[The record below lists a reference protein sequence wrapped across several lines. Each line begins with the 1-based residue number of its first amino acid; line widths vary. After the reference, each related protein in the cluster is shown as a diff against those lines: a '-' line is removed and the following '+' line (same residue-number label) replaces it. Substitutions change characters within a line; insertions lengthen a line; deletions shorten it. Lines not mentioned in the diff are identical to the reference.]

1 MFSMNKKNR
10 NRFLALV
17 CLLVFLALG
26 GLFYV
31 NWVVQR
37 PFGVILFLSDNLT
50 PSVLTPARNYQGGAD
65 HRLQIEKFPHLGLL
79 TTHAND
85 FAVADAAAASSS
97 IATGQKANNGTLGV
111 ASGKARLPN
120 LIEIARQHGR
130 ATGIVSNASITDAT
144 AAAFYAK
151 SPDPLDYQNLARQLV
166 EGADVSVLLG
176 GGGADMLPDSKG
188 GRRTDGRDLILE
200 MRNKGYDI
208 VRNQAELESTPSW
221 RTPKTLGLFSM
232 GNMDFSDEFSATST
246 QPTLAVLVRHA
257 IRLLQ
262 YNPRG
267 YLLVVDAGLSGKAAT
282 QNEGERT
289 LKEML
294 ALDEA
299 VAVAVSCAGEKGLV
313 IVAGKRSVGGM
324 RLNGFPFRNDKGAGV
339 LGINAQGIPSITWS
353 TGPESGTH
361 TSPEGPVPTEPAAC
375 KQAAAIGT
383 AEDVIVVGAGPG
395 SEAINGFMDN
405 TDIFRLIEKGL

>member
-17 CLLVFLALG
+17 CLLIFLGLG

-37 PFGVILFLSDNLT
+37 PFGVILILSDNLT
-50 PSVLTPARNYQGGAD
+50 PSALTPARNYQGGAD
-65 HRLQIEKFPHLGLL
+65 HRLRIDKCPHLALL

-85 FAVADAAAASSS
+85 FAVADAAAVASS
-97 IATGQKANNGTLGV
+97 IATGQKANNGTLGM
-111 ASGKARLPN
+111 AAGKTRLPN
-120 LIEIARQHGR
+120 LIEIARQQGR
-130 ATGIVSNASITDAT
+130 TTGIVSNASLTDAT

-151 SPDPLDYQNLARQLV
+151 TPDPLDYQNLARQLV

-176 GGGADMLPDSKG
+176 GGGADLLPDSKG

-200 MRNKGYDI
+200 MRNQGYDI
-208 VRNQAELESTPSW
+208 VQNQAELESTPSW

-232 GNMDFSDEFSATST
+232 GNMEFSDEFSATST
-246 QPTLAVLVRHA
+246 QPTLAVLVRNA

-267 YLLVVDAGLSGKAAT
+267 YLLIVDAGLSGKAAT

-294 ALDEA
+294 ALDDA
-299 VAVAVSCAGEKGLV
+299 VAAAVDSAGEKALV

-324 RLNGFPFRNDKGAGV
+324 RLNGFPFRNDKGAGL
-339 LGINAQGIPSITWS
+339 LGINAQGVPSITWS

-361 TSPEGPVPTEPAAC
+361 ISPEGPVSNEPAAS

-383 AEDVIVVGAGPG
+383 AEDVIAVGTGPG
-395 SEAINGFMDN
+395 SETINGFMDN
-405 TDIFRLIEKGL
+405 TDIFRLIEKAL

>member
-17 CLLVFLALG
+17 CLLIFLGLG

-37 PFGVILFLSDNLT
+37 PFGVILILSDNLT
-50 PSVLTPARNYQGGAD
+50 SSVITPARNYQGGAD
-65 HRLQIEKFPHLGLL
+65 HRLRIEKFPHLALL

-85 FAVADAAAASSS
+85 FAVADAGAVASS
-97 IATGQKANNGTLGV
+97 IATGQKANNGTLGM
-111 ASGKARLPN
+111 AAGKMRLPN

-130 ATGIVSNASITDAT
+130 TTGIVSNASITDAT

-151 SPDPLDYQNLARQLV
+151 TPDPFDYQNLARQIV

-176 GGGADMLPDSKG
+176 GGGADLLPDSKG

-200 MRNKGYDI
+200 MRNQGYDI

-232 GNMDFSDEFSATST
+232 GNMEFSDEFSVTST
-246 QPTLAVLVRHA
+246 QPPLSLLVRNA

-267 YLLVVDAGLSGKAAT
+267 YLLIVDAGLSGKAAT

-299 VAVAVSCAGEKGLV
+299 VAAAVDSAGEKALV

-324 RLNGFPFRNDKGAGV
+324 RLNGFPFRNDKGAGL
-339 LGINAQGIPSITWS
+339 LGINAQGVPSITWS
-353 TGPESGTH
+353 TGPESGSH
-361 TSPEGPVPTEPAAC
+361 ISPEGPVSTEPAAS

-383 AEDVIVVGAGPG
+383 AEDVIAVGTGPG
-395 SEAINGFMDN
+395 SEALNGFMDN
-405 TDIFRLIEKGL
+405 TDIFRLIEKAL

>member
-17 CLLVFLALG
+17 CLLIFLALG
-26 GLFYV
+26 GVFYV

-65 HRLQIEKFPHLGLL
+65 HRLQIEKFPHLALL

-85 FAVADAAAASSS
+85 FVVADAAAASSS
-97 IATGQKANNGTLGV
+97 IATGQKANNGALGV
-111 ASGKARLPN
+111 GAGKNRLPN

-130 ATGIVSNASITDAT
+130 TTGIVSNASITDAT

-200 MRNKGYDI
+200 MRNQGYDI

-232 GNMDFSDEFSATST
+232 GNMNFSDEFSATSP
-246 QPTLAVLVRHA
+246 QPTLAVLVRQA

-267 YLLVVDAGLSGKAAT
+267 YLLIVDAGLSGKAAT

-299 VAVAVSCAGEKGLV
+299 VAAAVSCAGEKALV

-339 LGINAQGIPSITWS
+339 LGINAQGVPSITWS
-353 TGPESGTH
+353 TGPGSGTH
-361 TSPEGPVPTEPAAC
+361 TSPEGPVPNEPPAW

-383 AEDVIVVGAGPG
+383 AEDVIALGAGPG

>member
-17 CLLVFLALG
+17 CLLIFLGLG

-65 HRLQIEKFPHLGLL
+65 HRLRIDKFPHLALL

-85 FAVADAAAASSS
+85 FAVADAAAVASS
-97 IATGQKANNGTLGV
+97 IATGQKANNGTLV
-111 ASGKARLPN
+111 MAAGKTRLPN

-130 ATGIVSNASITDAT
+130 TTGIVSNASITDAT

-151 SPDPLDYQNLARQLV
+151 TPDPFDYQNLARQLV
-166 EGADVSVLLG
+166 EGADVSVILG
-176 GGGADMLPDSKG
+176 GGGADLLPDSQG

-200 MRNKGYDI
+200 MRNQGYDI

-221 RTPKTLGLFSM
+221 QTPKTLGLFSM
-232 GNMDFSDEFSATST
+232 GNMEFSDEFSATST
-246 QPTLAVLVRHA
+246 QPTLAMLVRNA

-267 YLLVVDAGLSGKAAT
+267 YLLIVDAGLSGKAAT
-282 QNEGERT
+282 QNE
-289 LKEML
+289 
-294 ALDEA
+294 
-299 VAVAVSCAGEKGLV
+299 
-313 IVAGKRSVGGM
+313 
-324 RLNGFPFRNDKGAGV
+324 
-339 LGINAQGIPSITWS
+339 
-353 TGPESGTH
+353 ESEH
-361 TSPEGPVPTEPAAC
+361 
-375 KQAAAIGT
+375 
-383 AEDVIVVGAGPG
+383 
-395 SEAINGFMDN
+395 
-405 TDIFRLIEKGL
+405 

>member
-17 CLLVFLALG
+17 CLLIFLGLG

-65 HRLQIEKFPHLGLL
+65 HRLRIDKFPHLALL

-85 FAVADAAAASSS
+85 FAVADAAAVASS
-97 IATGQKANNGTLGV
+97 IATGQKANNGTLV
-111 ASGKARLPN
+111 MAAGKTRLPN

-130 ATGIVSNASITDAT
+130 TTGIVSNASITDAT

-151 SPDPLDYQNLARQLV
+151 TPDPLDYQNLARQLV
-166 EGADVSVLLG
+166 EGADVSVILG
-176 GGGADMLPDSKG
+176 GGGADLLPDSKG

-200 MRNKGYDI
+200 MRNQGYDI

-221 RTPKTLGLFSM
+221 QTPKTLGLFSM
-232 GNMDFSDEFSATST
+232 GNMEFSDEFSATST
-246 QPTLAVLVRHA
+246 QPTLAMLVRNA

-267 YLLVVDAGLSGKAAT
+267 YLLIVDAGLSGKAAT

-299 VAVAVSCAGEKGLV
+299 VAAAVDSAGAKALV

-324 RLNGFPFRNDKGAGV
+324 RLNGFPFRNDKGAGL
-339 LGINAQGIPSITWS
+339 LGINAQGVPSITWS

-361 TSPEGPVPTEPAAC
+361 ISPEGPVSNEPAAW

-383 AEDVIVVGAGPG
+383 AEDVIAVGTGPG
-395 SEAINGFMDN
+395 SETINGFMDN
-405 TDIFRLIEKGL
+405 TDIFRLIEKAL

>member
-17 CLLVFLALG
+17 CLLIFLGLG

-37 PFGVILFLSDNLT
+37 PFGVILILSDNLT
-50 PSVLTPARNYQGGAD
+50 PSALTPARNYQGAAD
-65 HRLQIEKFPHLGLL
+65 HRLRIDKFPHLALL

-85 FAVADAAAASSS
+85 FAVADAAAVASS
-97 IATGQKANNGTLGV
+97 IATGQKANNGTLGM
-111 ASGKARLPN
+111 AAGKTRLPN
-120 LIEIARQHGR
+120 LIEIARQQGR
-130 ATGIVSNASITDAT
+130 TTGIVSNASLTDAT

-151 SPDPLDYQNLARQLV
+151 TPDPLDYQNLARQLV

-176 GGGADMLPDSKG
+176 GGGADLLPDSKG

-200 MRNKGYDI
+200 MRNQGYDI
-208 VRNQAELESTPSW
+208 VQNQAELESTPSW

-232 GNMDFSDEFSATST
+232 GNMEFSDEFSATST
-246 QPTLAVLVRHA
+246 QPTLAVLVRNA

-267 YLLVVDAGLSGKAAT
+267 YLLIVDAGLSGKAAT

-294 ALDEA
+294 ALDDA
-299 VAVAVSCAGEKGLV
+299 VAAAVDSAGEKALV

-324 RLNGFPFRNDKGAGV
+324 RLNGFPFRNDKGAGL
-339 LGINAQGIPSITWS
+339 LGINAQGVPSITWS

-361 TSPEGPVPTEPAAC
+361 ISPEGPVSNEPAAS

-383 AEDVIVVGAGPG
+383 AEDVIAVGTGPG
-395 SEAINGFMDN
+395 SETINGFMDN
-405 TDIFRLIEKGL
+405 TDIFRLSEKAL